1 MMRKITSGIASPEA
15 PVHLDENWMTYVST
29 STGIIGLLQL
39 KEKSVSTLCKT
50 PAPNGLAFR
59 KDKTL
64 WIADATGKLF
74 CATLNGK
81 CDLVTDGGQETP
93 FLLPNDLCFGPD
105 GYLYMTDSGYYTKC
119 CNRLLHRGYRSFHS
133 MESSIR

>member
-50 PAPNGLAFR
+50 PAPMGWLFERQKLCGL
-59 KDKTL
+59 L
-64 WIADATGKLF
+64 ML
-74 CATLNGK
+74 
-81 CDLVTDGGQETP
+81 QENY
-93 FLLPNDLCFGPD
+93 FV
-105 GYLYMTDSGYYTKC
+105 
-119 CNRLLHRGYRSFHS
+119 RH
-133 MESSIR
+133 